1 VLLVG
6 LLIIALVCLAVGLV
20 LPSVAWLI
28 ASLIATAGA
37 GYLLVKARS
46 TILAPPSAAGAGAG
60 AADAGT
66 PDPSTVDAGSVAAD
80 ATAILPR
87 IADDTRDRP
96 AGSDHAG
103 PEQDGSAHVGS
114 GPGAGDDIGGVR
126 TAAERLSAGSAVAG
140 TDYVA
145 GPDDVWVIDGRPRYH
160 LLQCVIIQGQ
170 DAEPIPFDQAIEDG
184 FMPCSLC
191 EPQLVRVA
199 IRGTG

>member
-1 VLLVG
+1 MLLVG

-37 GYLLVKARS
+37 GYLLLKARS
-46 TILAPPSAAGAGAG
+46 TILAPPSAAGAGDG
-60 AADAGT
+60 AADAG
-66 PDPSTVDAGSVAAD
+66 SAE

-87 IADDTRDRP
+87 IADDTRDGP

-103 PEQDGSAHVGS
+103 LQQDGSAHVGS
-114 GPGAGDDIGGVR
+114 RPGAGDDIGGQR
-126 TAAERLSAGSAVAG
+126 TAAEPLSAGSAVAG

-160 LLQCVIIQGQ
+160 LPQCVIIQGQ

-191 EPQLVRVA
+191 EPQLVRA
-199 IRGTG
+199 ATRSTG